1 MRCGSDSG
9 TRRVVFRED
18 PEVLACAPRWARATD
33 DFGPRGISTKPART
47 KGFVGDWN
55 AAFIMISRIYLHFRI
70 NRACKSVWAVTRADQ
85 NVFSERTIFS
95 CKDLINYYEL
105 AILLLKSFT
114 GLLEESLHPRKSDVD
129 TRQAHVFHAQR
140 IYVTL
145 ERLVAT
151 RYTSSRRVSVE
162 LAFLSAHFY
171 LTRHPL
177 VNHNA
182 DHRPLHRHHGQSKMG
197 FSTPPWKSRYSSRWT
212 RAKHGARHDEK
223 QSRPHHSSGG
233 RS

>member
-47 KGFVGDWN
+47 KGFVGGWS

-105 AILLLKSFT
+105 AITTEKFYGFIRRILAPEKKRCRHASGTRFPRAKNIRNARTVSGNKMHLFSTCVGRALIPFSTLLPNTS
-114 GLLEESLHPRKSDVD
+114 P
-129 TRQAHVFHAQR
+129 TRQ
-140 IYVTL
+140 
-145 ERLVAT
+145 
-151 RYTSSRRVSVE
+151 S
-162 LAFLSAHFY
+162 
-171 LTRHPL
+171 
-177 VNHNA
+177 
-182 DHRPLHRHHGQSKMG
+182 
-197 FSTPPWKSRYSSRWT
+197 
-212 RAKHGARHDEK
+212 
-223 QSRPHHSSGG
+223 
-233 RS
+233 